1 MSEINPFHTF
11 IDNFKYNRESFQ
23 MYYALL
29 RLYKYCPCVCFEY
42 IEQLPYLEASKLKA
56 LLDLIEFKSK
66 QKTSSETKSSTPDEV
81 SFGIATTGS
90 GVGGND
96 MLSIGG
102 RKLHVGSVTHISQM
116 TAAQAVDHEEVV
128 VETRSETHKSQMEVA
143 PAVEANPFPES
154 EENPTRDGHNGLPSV
169 AQPNH
174 GGITPHGELNV
185 AKLFNLGPTQTSG
198 MISPPQE
205 HVFVIMYLFEV
216 AGIIFSN
223 HSSTLA
229 TRKDYINRIKLRVKD
244 LPHAT
249 PQLIKVLEDS
259 GLSDA
264 VLDMTACM
272 NIAYML
278 LQFIKQL

>member
-1 MSEINPFHTF
+1 
-11 IDNFKYNRESFQ
+11 

-56 LLDLIEFKSK
+56 LLDSIEFKSK
-66 QKTSSETKSSTPDEV
+66 QRTTAGETQPSTPDEV
-81 SFGIATTGS
+81 SFGIVTKGS

-102 RKLHVGSVTHISQM
+102 SKLHFESVPIVAPSNHK
-116 TAAQAVDHEEVV
+116 
-128 VETRSETHKSQMEVA
+128 KSQTFPTKSEHKPLYNMPTGRDMLPIA
-143 PAVEANPFPES
+143 PQKGTLPS
-154 EENPTRDGHNGLPSV
+154 EPALNNDFDVLAGLPTTNDGHNGFGTMPSV
-169 AQPNH
+169 SSKY
-174 GGITPHGELNV
+174 IKVNV
-185 AKLFNLGPTQTSG
+185 PGG
-198 MISPPQE
+198 MIAPPQE

-216 AGIIFSN
+216 AGILFSN
-223 HSSTLA
+223 HSSTPA
-229 TRKDYINRIKLRVKD
+229 TQKDYINIIKIRVQK

-249 PQLIKVLEDS
+249 VSQLIKVLDES
-259 GLSDA
+259 GVSEA
-264 VLDMTACM
+264 VLDNTACM